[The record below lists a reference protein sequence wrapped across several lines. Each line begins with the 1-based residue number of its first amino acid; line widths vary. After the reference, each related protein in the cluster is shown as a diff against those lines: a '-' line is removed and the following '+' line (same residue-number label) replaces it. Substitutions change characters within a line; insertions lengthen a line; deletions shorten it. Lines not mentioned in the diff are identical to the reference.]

1 MKSKPKG
8 RGIQSQ
14 WWKMPFSRG
23 FLKKL
28 DDIQTRVP
36 PIPPALGSGEY
47 KSCPPYYG
55 KSLQGTFGAAGKETT
70 ALTVPCPQKAA
81 TKTPDRQ
88 GQMIFSCFFTWVLA
102 HQLPPEQGMEL
113 CGHTHPNPTAHR
125 SLGASLHMES
135 KCHHTWTQ
143 QDNHSSCSRG
153 GKQHVL
159 ENKLQFLH
167 PPQSTMWFKE
177 SFA

>member
-102 HQLPPEQGMEL
+102 HQLPPEQGMEAL
-113 CGHTHPNPTAHR
+113 WVHTSQPYSPPVLRSIFAH
-125 SLGASLHMES
+125 
-135 KCHHTWTQ
+135 
-143 QDNHSSCSRG
+143 
-153 GKQHVL
+153 GKQMPPHLDTTGQPQQLLKGRQTTCAGKQASVLTSPPKYHVV
-159 ENKLQFLH
+159 
-167 PPQSTMWFKE
+167 
-177 SFA
+177 